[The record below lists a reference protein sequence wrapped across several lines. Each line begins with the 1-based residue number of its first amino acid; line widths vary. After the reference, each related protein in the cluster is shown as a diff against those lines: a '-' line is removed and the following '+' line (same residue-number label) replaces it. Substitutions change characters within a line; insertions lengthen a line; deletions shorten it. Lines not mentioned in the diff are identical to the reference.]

1 MKRLELYLALDHGFT
16 HAVMLGVPV
25 LILGLAL
32 DGDYD
37 RATLVTWFALGGMA
51 YGFGA
56 LPAGWFAARDPGATL
71 SGGLALAAVGL
82 ALAGIAA
89 AELVPPLV
97 GPALIVTGAGLAAY
111 HPAGIG
117 VLAERYPQSTGRA
130 LARNGIGGN
139 VGQVAGPLL
148 AGAWI
153 WLTPAAVFLLFA
165 GMALALLAFGYGV
178 APRGGRRA
186 GRAALRPLL
195 TAPVMLMQLASTA
208 NGFAFRAVMV
218 LLPLVLYDHL
228 DASAEHATLV
238 AAAMVTA
245 ATLAGIPGNLLA
257 GPAID
262 RFGPAPLVAVTN
274 VLVLAGV
281 ALYAAALTGMLPGG
295 LWLAAVGVALFGAA
309 TYGSQPALNTL
320 LAQLTGP
327 EGRSMLYGVTFAL
340 RFGVSFGA
348 PLLVLALTP
357 WLAAPATMTLL
368 AALAVVPALMVARTI
383 SRRC

>member
-1 MKRLELYLALDHGFT
+1 MKRLDLYLALDHGFT

-25 LILGLAL
+25 LILGLAH
-32 DGDYD
+32 DGDHP
-37 RATLVTWFALGGMA
+37 RAALVAWFALAGMA

-82 ALAGIAA
+82 ALAG
-89 AELVPPLV
+89 LMPSLV
-97 GPALIVTGAGLAAY
+97 GPALIIAGAGLAAY

-117 VLAERYPQSTGRA
+117 VLAERYPHSTGRA

-139 VGQVAGPLL
+139 VGQVVGPLL
-148 AGAWI
+148 AGTWI

-165 GMALALLAFGYGV
+165 GAALVLLAFGYGV
-178 APRGGRRA
+178 APRGGRRV

-195 TAPVMLMQLASTA
+195 TAPVVLMQFASAA
-208 NGFAFRAVMV
+208 NGFAFRAMMV

-245 ATLAGIPGNLLA
+245 ATLAGIPGNLLV

-262 RFGPAPLVAVTN
+262 RFGPAPLVAATN
-274 VLVLAGV
+274 VAVLTGV
-281 ALYAAALTGMLPGG
+281 ALYAAALAGTLPGG
-295 LWLAAVGVALFGAA
+295 LVLATVGVALFGAA

-327 EGRSMLYGVTFAL
+327 EGRSVLYGVTFAL

-348 PLLVLALTP
+348 PLLVLALAP

-368 AALAVVPALMVARTI
+368 AALAVVPALMVWRTI